1 VAVLVS
7 LIVTDALVATIVP
20 PVLSVRTATVNV
32 SAPSVVES
40 AVGVML
46 KVPEFAVTVKLPED
60 VAKSPALVS
69 TVQYNVVPLETP
81 VVVITN
87 VPALPSLILPGVVVN
102 AYVPLTGVVLVS
114 LIVTGDEVA
123 TTGPVTVPVLIS
135 TVNVSAPSVFKS
147 AVGVTANDP
156 TFAEITKL
164 PVVVAKSVVLG
175 IFQYRVVLFATPVV
189 AT

>member
-1 VAVLVS
+1 
-7 LIVTDALVATIVP
+7 
-20 PVLSVRTATVNV
+20 
-32 SAPSVVES
+32 VVGL
-40 AVGVML
+40 A
-46 KVPEFAVTVKLPED
+46 
-60 VAKSPALVS
+60 
-69 TVQYNVVPLETP
+69 TP

-87 VPALPSLILPGVVVN
+87 VPALPSFILLGVVVN
-102 AYVPLTGVVLVS
+102 AYVSDGPPRLVS

-123 TTGPVTVPVLIS
+123 TTGPVTVPDLSS
-135 TVNVSAPSVFKS
+135 TVNVSAPSVRES
-147 AVGVTANDP
+147 ARGVTANDP